1 MPTFPRGFNKHVYKW
16 RYLGTKTVRQGTDLP
31 CLVRRTLNLDTIKI
45 NYLFKFFFRVN
56 DLSCLYLNN
65 SKQGEKISQF
75 ATKSTEKILEDSF
88 SSFTVVTN

>member
-1 MPTFPRGFNKHVYKW
+1 MEVPRNKNCSTGDRLTMFSSSDVKPGHYKN
-16 RYLGTKTVRQGTDLP
+16 K
-31 CLVRRTLNLDTIKI
+31 
-45 NYLFKFFFRVN
+45 LFIQVFFFRVN

>member
-1 MPTFPRGFNKHVYKW
+1 MEVPRNKNCSTGDRLTMFSSSDVKPGHYKN
-16 RYLGTKTVRQGTDLP
+16 K
-31 CLVRRTLNLDTIKI
+31 
-45 NYLFKFFFRVN
+45 LFIQVFFSGKRFIVFI
-56 DLSCLYLNN
+56 CLYLNN